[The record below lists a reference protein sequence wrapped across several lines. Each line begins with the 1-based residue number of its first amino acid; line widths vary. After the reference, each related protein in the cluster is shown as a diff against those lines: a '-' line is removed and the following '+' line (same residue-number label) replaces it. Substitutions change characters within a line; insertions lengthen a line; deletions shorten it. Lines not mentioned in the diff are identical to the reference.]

1 MAKSDDSGNLS
12 IDFLAGFTIFIIAFI
27 WVVSMVPGLLINLQA
42 FTIDY
47 DAVAYRTSVI
57 LVEDP
62 GASKYNTSSWE
73 VVRRGDDYD
82 PSMVTRFGLAVSR
95 EAPNILSL
103 DKVNRFFDTGTF
115 DADDYYLSKA
125 IFGDYP
131 YKFNISLRYI
141 DTSERLFVGNP
152 VPDGSYGYIR
162 RFVKVKEMSNM
173 TIDGSD
179 YDLLKG
185 EKYINGDNRTRVH
198 FVSILLDN
206 NNLTGKASPVKNPS
220 FQVIPAQESVMINLT
235 YLNYTMR
242 KWSDDTIPMED
253 CYDIMVNDQSITIGD
268 GSPPLQYLRNVTID
282 ENPVWLKNAFTK
294 VEHNLSILLDTT
306 VDMDRR
312 DIDFDS
318 DQVTVDMKF
327 TLVANPITNEGC
339 PCPVLGAS
347 KDEIAC
353 SGALFLNSS
362 SKTSLTGHHFFYDYT
377 TDRVT
382 IPPLRDAMFE
392 VAVW

>member
-1 MAKSDDSGNLS
+1 
-12 IDFLAGFTIFIIAFI
+12 
-27 WVVSMVPGLLINLQA
+27 
-42 FTIDY
+42 
-47 DAVAYRTSVI
+47 
-57 LVEDP
+57 
-62 GASKYNTSSWE
+62 
-73 VVRRGDDYD
+73 
-82 PSMVTRFGLAVSR
+82 MVTRFGLAVSR
-95 EAPNILSL
+95 EAPNVLSL

-115 DADDYYLSKA
+115 DTDEYYLSKA

-131 YKFNISLRYI
+131 YKYNISLRYI
-141 DTSERLFVGNP
+141 DTGEELFVGNP
-152 VPDGSYGYIR
+152 VPDGGYGYIR

-173 TIDGSD
+173 TVDGSEAD
-179 YDLLKG
+179 TTLKD
-185 EKYINGDNRTRVH
+185 EKYINGDNKTYVH

-220 FQVIPAQESVMINLT
+220 YQVIPAQESVMINLT
-235 YLNYTMR
+235 FLDNTMR
-242 KWSDDTIPMED
+242 KWSED
-253 CYDIMVNDQSITIGD
+253 GSAFATKMDGCFDIKVNDQSITIGD

-282 ENPVWLKNAFTK
+282 ENPVWLKNAFTT

-318 DQVTVDMKF
+318 DQVTVDLKF
-327 TLVANPITNEGC
+327 TLVPSMSNSDPTKC
-339 PCPVLGAS
+339 PCSTTADPPC
-347 KDEIAC
+347 K
-353 SGALFLNSS
+353 GALFLNSS

-382 IPPLRDAMFE
+382 IPPLRDAMVE